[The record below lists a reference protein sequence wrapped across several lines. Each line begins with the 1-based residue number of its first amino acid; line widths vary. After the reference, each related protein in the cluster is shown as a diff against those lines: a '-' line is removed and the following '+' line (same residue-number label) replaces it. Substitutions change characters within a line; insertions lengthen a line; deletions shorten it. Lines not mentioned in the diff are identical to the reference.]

1 MRHLLLV
8 AILLFVVEVTGAEFM
23 NAERKCWEKSGCTE
37 PTSFDRSDADKVNC
51 YAYEH
56 DCKGAEVKFAF
67 VTIPKRG
74 IRDDNCQSYFDCLL
88 DNKVQ
93 FCHGGLCRREGVW
106 LHHCERNLRNT
117 RCYAAKR
124 RGVLSSIPVT
134 SRPIFVTD
142 RQNFT
147 LDDDY

>member
-67 VTIPKRG
+67 VTI
-74 IRDDNCQSYFDCLL
+74 QSVESGTTTARATSTVCST
-88 DNKVQ
+88 
-93 FCHGGLCRREGVW
+93 
-106 LHHCERNLRNT
+106 T
-117 RCYAAKR
+117 RC
-124 RGVLSSIPVT
+124 S
-134 SRPIFVTD
+134 FVTAACVVARASGCIIASEISETPD
-142 RQNFT
+142 AMRQNEEACCQA
-147 LDDDY
+147 YR